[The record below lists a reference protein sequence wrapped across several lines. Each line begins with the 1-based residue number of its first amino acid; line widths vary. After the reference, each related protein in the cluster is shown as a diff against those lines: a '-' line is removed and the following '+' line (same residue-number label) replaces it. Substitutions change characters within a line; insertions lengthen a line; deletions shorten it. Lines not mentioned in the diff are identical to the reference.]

1 MNYLYHGS
9 VIANIHIIKAESTL
23 HGTDNTKVFYL
34 TDNLP
39 YSLFY
44 IWDSSHNIK
53 RNKHVTAWM
62 KDGIVYYEE
71 QFEGQLKAFYKGV
84 CGYVYCVESNENF
97 KPVENRESM
106 WFSETD
112 SAVFKTFII
121 SDVYSEIMKYANEGK
136 VKIINFDEVSKERTT
151 DLYNIITQ
159 RIIKSGLLN
168 NTDSTDAKFYQTYFS
183 KAWNDALKESTISW
197 HLNGS

>member
-53 RNKHVTAWM
+53 RNKHVTAWI

-84 CGYVYCVESNENF
+84 SGYVYCVESNKNF

-136 VKIINFDEVSKERTT
+136 VKIINFDEVSKERIT

-159 RIIKSGLLN
+159 RIIKSELLN
-168 NTDSTDAKFYQTYFS
+168 NTNSTDAKFYQTFFE
-183 KAWNDALKESTISW
+183 KAWNNALKQST
-197 HLNGS
+197 L

>member
-1 MNYLYHGS
+1 MGNLFHGS
-9 VIANIHIIKAESTL
+9 VIANIHTIKAESTL
-23 HGTDNTKVFYL
+23 HGTDNTKVVYL

-53 RNKHVTAWM
+53 RSKHVTAWI

-71 QFEGQLKAFYKGV
+71 QFEGQLEAFYKGV
-84 CGYVYCVESNENF
+84 SGYVYCVERNENF

-106 WFSETD
+106 WFSKMNSTVFET
-112 SAVFKTFII
+112 IPI
-121 SDVYSEIMKYANEGK
+121 SDVYSEIIKYANEGK
-136 VKIINFDEVSKERTT
+136 VKIIKYDDVSKERIT

-159 RIIKSGLLN
+159 KIIKSGLLK
-168 NTDSTDAKFYQTYFS
+168 NTDSADAKFYQTYFS
-183 KAWNDALKESTISW
+183 KAWNDALKKSTI
-197 HLNGS
+197 